1 VRPTGV
7 VELGDP
13 ASFAIALA
21 LALAA
26 SFASFATK
34 EVRLRAVTL
43 ALAFRHVLA
52 AVFAGASFARVPF
65 ALAIGTSGD

>member
-34 EVRLRAVTL
+34 EVGL
-43 ALAFRHVLA
+43 AAAAFAALGRVLA
-52 AVFAGASFARVPF
+52 SALGGTGRGIMALTAAVATGRA
-65 ALAIGTSGD
+65 